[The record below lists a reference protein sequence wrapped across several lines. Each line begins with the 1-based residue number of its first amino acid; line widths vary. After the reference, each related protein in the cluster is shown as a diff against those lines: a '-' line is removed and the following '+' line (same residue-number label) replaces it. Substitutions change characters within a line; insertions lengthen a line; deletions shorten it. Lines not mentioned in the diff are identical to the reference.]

1 MRMCLDRMPKK
12 ELHGQH
18 PVVTLPTKQALN
30 QFESQQKTRPVPPTQ
45 SSNGPPPPSQRSS
58 GPESMS
64 RSSGSASQSSYQQQ
78 SHQPR
83 LMSSNNGPSQYR
95 PHMQSQSLQGG
106 QPLSGQAP
114 QRVQQQPLMPHPP
127 MSLHSQQQQ
136 GPMRYAQ
143 NQSQWNN
150 GPPRPGPNGPPR
162 PGPGM
167 NGPPGPPQHR
177 PMVIRFLD
185 LVLRRLFV
193 VLFCITIINIVKR
206 LGSSN
211 SKYEIRFRNHH
222 ILNIL
227 SIRQSQFLHL
237 SNICAKCKH
246 IRIYIINPL
255 AFSSRKIVG

>member
-45 SSNGPPPPSQRSS
+45 SNNGPPPPSQRSS

-64 RSSGSASQSSYQQQ
+64 RSQSVSQSSYQQQ

-83 LMSSNNGPSQYR
+83 LMSSNGQSQYR
-95 PHMQSQSLQGG
+95 PHMQSQGG
-106 QPLSGQAP
+106 PPGSGQAP

-127 MSLHSQQQQ
+127 MALHSQQQQ
-136 GPMRYAQ
+136 QQPMRYPQQ

-177 PMVIRFLD
+177 PMVISHLV
-185 LVLRRLFV
+185 LVLRRIFFV
-193 VLFCITIINIVKR
+193 LILLCSELNDFGKRSKTNNNNVKYDETYR
-206 LGSSN
+206 KQSHFTETTGST
-211 SKYEIRFRNHH
+211 
-222 ILNIL
+222 L
-227 SIRQSQFLHL
+227 STYKQRW
-237 SNICAKCKH
+237 
-246 IRIYIINPL
+246 Y
-255 AFSSRKIVG
+255 